1 MDLDKTSLE
10 SEYWSDFHLFLN
22 LVQFLETSLSHESTI
37 GAFMV
42 EMGPLTCSPKFVI
55 KKERKKKCTLVTYW
69 SLSSSPYV
77 QRTHTHTHSESEE
90 GSVVDDELYLLYL
103 KINECFVQ

>member
-55 KKERKKKCTLVTYW
+55 KKERKKEMHSCHILVTLVFTLCTAY
-69 SLSSSPYV
+69 
-77 QRTHTHTHSESEE
+77 THTHSESEE
-90 GSVVDDELYLLYL
+90 GPVVDDELYLLYL